1 MDEDLEKIGKQGG
14 SNSPLLYSFKGGL
27 TLEKT
32 IKKSATLMVLPL
44 ILFFVFLTI
53 FPFLYMLFMSFHH
66 YNLLEWKP
74 PYFIGLENYINV
86 FKDQGVKSSL
96 SFTITLVLVALPIE
110 ILLGTF
116 IAIFIQ
122 NLIGEKFVRSVL
134 LIPMMVPA
142 VVAGVMW
149 KMLFNVEYGP
159 VNYFLSLLNIDKIP
173 WLGSSFYSKVAV
185 IIMDIWQ
192 WTPFIFLVLYAG
204 IQTIPQD
211 LIEAGKVDGANRWMI
226 LRHIEFPMLKP
237 LFWILIILRLVDIL
251 KLFDIVYMTT
261 FGGPGYATHS
271 ISFYIYKVSVSF
283 GWDVGYG
290 SALSVLLLIVIT
302 ILTTILI
309 RTMRLWELLE
319 L

>member
-1 MDEDLEKIGKQGG
+1 
-14 SNSPLLYSFKGGL
+14 
-27 TLEKT
+27 
-32 IKKSATLMVLPL
+32 MV
-44 ILFFVFLTI
+44 
-53 FPFLYMLFMSFHH
+53 
-66 YNLLEWKP
+66 
-74 PYFIGLENYINV
+74 
-86 FKDQGVKSSL
+86 
-96 SFTITLVLVALPIE
+96 ITALPIE
-110 ILLGTF
+110 IILGTF

-122 NLIGEKFVRSVL
+122 NMIGERFVRSII
-134 LIPMMVPA
+134 LIPMMIPA

-159 VNYFLSLLNIDKIP
+159 INYLLSFFNIEKIP
-173 WLGSSFYSKVAV
+173 WLGSSFYSKIAV

-192 WTPFIFLVLYAG
+192 WTPFIFLVIYAG

-211 LIEAGKVDGANRWMI
+211 LIEAGKVDGADRWQI
-226 LRHIEFPMLKP
+226 LRHIEFPMLRP

-283 GWDVGYG
+283 GWDIGYG
-290 SALSVLLLIVIT
+290 SALSVLLLVVIT
-302 ILTTILI
+302 ILTTLLI
-309 RTMRLWELLE
+309 RVMRLWELLE

>member
-1 MDEDLEKIGKQGG
+1 L
-14 SNSPLLYSFKGGL
+14 KGGL
-27 TLEKT
+27 NLEKG
-32 IKKSATLMVLPL
+32 IKRSAILMVLPL
-44 ILFFVFLTI
+44 VLFFLILTI
-53 FPFLYMLFMSFHH
+53 FPFLYMVYMSFHH

-74 PYFIGLENYINV
+74 PQFIGLENYFNL
-86 FKDQGVKSSL
+86 FKDKGVISSID
-96 SFTITLVLVALPIE
+96 FTLLLILIALPIE

-122 NLIGEKFVRSVL
+122 NIIGERFIRSVL
-134 LIPMMVPA
+134 LIPMMIPA

-159 VNYFLSLLNIDKIP
+159 INYFLSFFNIEKIP
-173 WLGSSFYSKVAV
+173 WLGSSIYSKIAV

-211 LIEAGKVDGANRWMI
+211 LIEAGKVDGANRWQI
-226 LRHIEFPMLKP
+226 LSHIEFPMLKP
-237 LFWILIILRLVDIL
+237 LFWIIIILRLVDIL

-283 GWDVGYG
+283 GWDIGYG
-290 SALSVLLLIVIT
+290 SSLSVVLLIAIT

-309 RTMRLWELLE
+309 KTMRLWELLE